1 MGDRSADVDF
11 AAAVL
16 KGLVEHRDAGTYFG
30 STGALHTWRTVAQKR
45 GWITDGDTITEA
57 GKRHYA
63 ESGLEAL
70 PKTPNRRAYLWN
82 WSGYTPP
89 AIKP

>member
-1 MGDRSADVDF
+1 MVDRSAEVDF